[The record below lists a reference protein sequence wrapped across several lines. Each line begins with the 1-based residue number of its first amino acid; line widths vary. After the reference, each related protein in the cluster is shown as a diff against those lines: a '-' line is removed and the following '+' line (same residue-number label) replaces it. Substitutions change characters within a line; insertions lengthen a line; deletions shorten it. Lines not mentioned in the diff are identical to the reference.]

1 MQKAKNPRSKAR
13 VSRRRLAGGQIAFLS
28 LVVLCLASLA
38 VQISLGELSSGN
50 AWGIAYG
57 IACAVV
63 MVAVALFGLR
73 RRLPALASRL
83 RVGSARGWLRLH
95 LYGGTIFLLLL
106 IMHSSFRLPSG
117 ALTWWLWGL
126 SVWTVISGALGLFL
140 QRWLPRVL
148 ASGLSTEVLYE
159 RIPTLIDDLRERSEA
174 LSASCGDAIRALYAR
189 EVAPALAGPDRRLIY
204 FVDVTGGIR
213 SRLRAFDYLRGFL
226 PEDERGRLEQL
237 ETLYRTKLEL
247 DAHHTLQWPL
257 RWWLMLHIPLSLV
270 LLVLVA
276 VHVFTVLYY

>member
-1 MQKAKNPRSKAR
+1 MPKATSQRSNPPAG
-13 VSRRRLAGGQIAFLS
+13 RRRWPAGQIVFFS
-28 LVVLCLASLA
+28 LVALCVIALA
-38 VQISLGELSSGN
+38 VQITLSELSSGN

-63 MVAVALFGLR
+63 MVAVALFGMR
-73 RRLPALASRL
+73 RRFPALASRL

-95 LYGGTIFLLLL
+95 LYGGTLFLLLMV
-106 IMHSSFRLPSG
+106 MHSSFRLPSG

-126 SVWTVISGALGLFL
+126 SVWTVISGALGLLL
-140 QRWLPRVL
+140 QRWIPRVL
-148 ASGLSTEVLYE
+148 ASGLSTEALYE
-159 RIPTLIDDLRERSEA
+159 RIPSLIDDLRERAEA

-189 EVAPALAGPDRRLIY
+189 EVAPALGGPDRRWIY

-270 LLVLVA
+270 LLVLVG